1 MKLNTRLLYG
11 IISIILAMIIAF
23 IAIPVVTKKTAA
35 TAEIIRIA
43 KTVYAGECI
52 AADHLE
58 TVTVGNYN
66 LPAGI
71 ATKPEDVVGTYA
83 VTNLYPGDYIL
94 PQKVST
100 TPLSSDPSLNAIPDG
115 KMAFSVSVRSLA
127 IGLSDKLQEGDIVR
141 IYHYDD
147 NQVLDPVPDI
157 PELHFVK
164 VLAVTDQHGYD
175 TDYEQPD
182 ILEAEKRQTASVTLL
197 VSPQQARLL
206 TLYENDG
213 SIHIALVSRDNPELA
228 EELLARQEETLTAII
243 EEGLSTE
250 NSEDISTELTE
261 ESSSASE

>member
-1 MKLNTRLLYG
+1 MKINTRLLYG
-11 IISIILAMIIAF
+11 ILSIILAMIIAF
-23 IAIPVVTKKTAA
+23 IAIPVVTKKTAS
-35 TAEIIRIA
+35 TTEIIRIA

-66 LPAGI
+66 LPSGI
-71 ATKPEDVVGTYA
+71 AIKPEDVVGTYA

-94 PQKVST
+94 PQKVSA

-115 KMAFSVSVRSLA
+115 KMAFSLSVRSLA

-147 NQVLDPVPDI
+147 NQVLEPVPDI

-182 ILEAEKRQTASVTLL
+182 ILETEKRQTASVTLL

-213 SIHIALVSRDNPELA
+213 SIHIALVSRGNPELA

-243 EEGLSTE
+243 EEGFSTE